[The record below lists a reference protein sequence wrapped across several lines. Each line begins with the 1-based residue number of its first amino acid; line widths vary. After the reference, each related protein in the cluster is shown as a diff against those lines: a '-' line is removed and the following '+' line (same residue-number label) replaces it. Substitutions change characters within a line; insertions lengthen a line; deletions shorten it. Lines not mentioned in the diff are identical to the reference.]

1 MMMMMMMMIMIM
13 IMIMMIKS
21 KMSNRTTTK
30 MMRNKVLKIQKI
42 LRGIV
47 WVTPLQALGM
57 IKRTLENLIKY

>member
-1 MMMMMMMMIMIM
+1 MVVVVMMMMM